1 MSPPDATDPPIPN
14 AFFIHRIATAFAW
27 ALSCGALSLSATAA
41 PSPQASGPVAPPGRS
56 AARTPTAELPARLEE
71 VVVFAT
77 PLRRTALESLQPVFV
92 IGGDGL
98 VLARG
103 QSLGDTLAASPGVS
117 ATSFGPQ
124 ASRPVIRGLGGERV
138 QMYQDGGDA
147 LDVSAL
153 SDDHAVT
160 IEPLLAEQ
168 IEVVRGPATL
178 AFGNSASAGL
188 VNVLTGRLPTRRDAP
203 PFAAALELRA
213 DEASGERAAAARA
226 DGSLGPWRFHG
237 DLHRRSSQELSI
249 PGFAQSAALRE
260 RLGVDAD
267 ATRGVLPDSDGESEG
282 GAGGVSWLGDR
293 GRLGIAASRYDAT
306 YGIPGGEAV
315 RIDMGQTRYDLEG
328 EWRMQSGVLDVARL
342 RASWNDYAHAEL
354 EPDGAVG
361 TQFAQV
367 GREARLTGEH
377 RPLRGWRGLLG
388 VQWRDVDFDARG
400 EEAFVPPSKTRNL
413 GVYLV
418 EERSVG
424 PLLLEGGL
432 RLEQQKISPAASS
445 GLADYDNDAL
455 TASAGASWT
464 LAGATHI
471 ALNLTSTERH
481 PTATELY
488 ADGPHLAVQRF
499 ERGDPTLGTELAR
512 TVDLA
517 LRRGIAGWQANVSLF
532 LSDYRD
538 FIYPSLTGGIEDD
551 LPVVEFR
558 TTDARFSGAE
568 FELRTPGIESAAG
581 RLSARLFG
589 DYVRAED
596 GAGEPLP
603 QVPPLR
609 LGAALG
615 LERGPLTLGVEAM
628 WHDAQG
634 RLAANEL
641 PTAGFTLLSAD
652 LAYRVPAWGRG
663 MLWFIRGSNLL
674 DEDARRHASPLKDR
688 APLAGRSVSAGV
700 RLEF

>member
-1 MSPPDATDPPIPN
+1 MPH
-14 AFFIHRIATAFAW
+14 HRTPHTVLASARRTLRFAASASCAAV
-27 ALSCGALSLSATAA
+27 ALSANAA
-41 PSPQASGPVAPPGRS
+41 PPTSAPAASVS
-56 AARTPTAELPARLEE
+56 AAAATVANDGAARLAE
-71 VVVFAT
+71 VVVTAT
-77 PLRRTALESLQPVFV
+77 PLRRTALESVQPVFV
-92 IGGDGL
+92 LGGDAL
-98 VLARG
+98 VVARG
-103 QSLGDTLAASPGVS
+103 QSLGETLASTPGVS

-160 IEPLLAEQ
+160 IESLLAEQ

-188 VNVLTGRLPTRRDAP
+188 VNVLTGRLPTRRDAA
-203 PFAAALELRA
+203 PFAASMELRA
-213 DEASGERAAAARA
+213 DDASGERAAAARA
-226 DGSLGPWRFHG
+226 DGGTGPWRFHG
-237 DLHRRSSQELSI
+237 DLHRRSSAELRI

-260 RLGVDAD
+260 QLGADAD
-267 ATRGVLPDSDGESEG
+267 ATRGVLPDSDGQSEG
-282 GAGGVSWLGDR
+282 GAGGISYIGDR
-293 GRLGIAASRYDAT
+293 GRLSLAASRYDAN

-315 RIDMGQTRYDLEG
+315 RIDMGQERYDLEG
-328 EWRMQSGVLDVARL
+328 EWRAQTGVLETLRL

-361 TQFAQV
+361 TQFAQT
-367 GREARLTGEH
+367 GREARLSGEH
-377 RPLRGWRGLLG
+377 RPLAGWRGLLG
-388 VQWRDVDFDARG
+388 LQWRDVDFDARG
-400 EEAFVPPSKTRNL
+400 AEAFVPPSNTRNV

-424 PLLLEGGL
+424 PLVLEGGL
-432 RLEQQKISPAASS
+432 RLEQQTIAAAATA
-445 GLADYDNDAL
+445 GFDDYDDDAFS
-455 TASAGASWT
+455 ASAGALWKFTGST
-464 LAGATHI
+464 SL

-481 PTATELY
+481 PTSTELY

-499 ERGDPTLGTELAR
+499 ELGDAALGTELAR
-512 TVDLA
+512 TADLA
-517 LRRGIAGWQANVSLF
+517 LRSGFDGWQANVSLF

-538 FIYPSLTGGIEDD
+538 FIYARATGMIEDD
-551 LPVVEFR
+551 LPVVAFT

-568 FELRTPGIESAAG
+568 FELRTPNVESGAG
-581 RLSARLFG
+581 RVSARLFG

-615 LERGPLTLGVEAM
+615 LERGRLQLGVEAL
-628 WHDAQG
+628 WHDAQD
-634 RLAANEL
+634 RLAVNEL
-641 PTAGFTLLSAD
+641 PTDGFTLLSAD
-652 LAYRVPAWGRG
+652 LAYRLPAWGRG
-663 MLWFIRGSNLL
+663 MLWFVRGSNLL
-674 DEDARRHASPLKDR
+674 DEDARRHVSPLKDR